1 MYAIVIRSRMT
12 EARQIIPIVS
22 IAQLQYDIHPRAQ
35 ESRYALITIMVYDSV
50 FISFEEIIMLAD
62 VRRTKN
68 VYPNITHT
76 YEG

>member
-35 ESRYALITIMVYDSV
+35 ESRYALISIIVYDSV

-68 VYPNITHT
+68 VYPNINHT